1 VLQSVLQN
9 VLQSVLVKFSYFRS
23 MVLGAKVKVEIYL
36 TPDKQWQIST
46 ETAIKVEEFYLI
58 LA

>member
-1 VLQSVLQN
+1 
-9 VLQSVLVKFSYFRS
+9 